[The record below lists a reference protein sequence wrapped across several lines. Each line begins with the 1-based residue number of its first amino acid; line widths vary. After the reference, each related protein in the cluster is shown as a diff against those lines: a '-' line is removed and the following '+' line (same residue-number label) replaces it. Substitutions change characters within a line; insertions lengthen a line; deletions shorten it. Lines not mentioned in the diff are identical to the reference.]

1 MFSCE
6 VCGSTE
12 LIKQDGA
19 FTCKGCGCQYTVEE
33 VRKMM
38 GNVGPTTPTNPVT
51 ATATTN
57 ELDNLYQI
65 ARRAKNDNNSE
76 NAAKYYE
83 MIMIKDPTSWEA
95 AFYQVYFRAMNCKIA
110 EIESAAYSV
119 ANCEQS
125 VLTLIKDYV
134 EDEKQQQQ
142 AVKEVVERCKSIAR
156 MLFNGARNHY
166 QGIDSSIRSNYIGE
180 LENRKSASRGI
191 LYQCGDY
198 IDRIFC
204 DKPEIA
210 KHAAEAWKAGIDL
223 DESILHSDR
232 VDKYTEK
239 VAKYDP
245 TYRYNKKKAS
255 IEGEISSLKRQIS
268 EVSTRKEPSKAG
280 PIVAGIICVL
290 VGLLYLE
297 IGEEAFG
304 DDVGLV
310 VGVIFLII
318 GIIALLAG
326 ASGKSAAQVQ
336 AEKTKKISELQGRIR
351 EKEEELR
358 KLSK

>member
-1 MFSCE
+1 MVTCE

-38 GNVGPTTPTNPVT
+38 GNGTGTAPVNTVKNTTTSD
-51 ATATTN
+51 

-83 MIMIKDPTSWEA
+83 MIMIKEPTSWEA

-125 VLTLIKDYV
+125 VLTLIRDYV
-134 EDEKQQQQ
+134 EDEEQQEQ
-142 AVKEVVERCKSIAR
+142 AVSEVVERCKSIAR

-198 IDRIFC
+198 IDRIFG
-204 DKPEIA
+204 DKPEMA
-210 KHAAEAWKAGIDL
+210 KYATEAWKAGIDL

-232 VDKYTEK
+232 VGKYTEK
-239 VAKYDP
+239 IGKYDP
-245 TYRYNKKKAS
+245 SYAYNKKKAS
-255 IEGEISSLKRQIS
+255 IESEISSLKTQITN
-268 EVSTRKEPSKAG
+268 VTNQKTPSGGGAVFAG
-280 PIVAGIICVL
+280 VL
-290 VGLLYLE
+290 CLACGLLYLN
-297 IGEEAFG
+297 IGE
-304 DDVGLV
+304 DVFEGGTILGV
-310 VGVIFLII
+310 VFALI
-318 GIIALLAG
+318 GALSLWAG
-326 ASGKSAAQVQ
+326 FSNKSGAKAQE
-336 AEKTKKISELQGRIR
+336 EKAQRVNDLQQKLR

-358 KLSK
+358 NLRK